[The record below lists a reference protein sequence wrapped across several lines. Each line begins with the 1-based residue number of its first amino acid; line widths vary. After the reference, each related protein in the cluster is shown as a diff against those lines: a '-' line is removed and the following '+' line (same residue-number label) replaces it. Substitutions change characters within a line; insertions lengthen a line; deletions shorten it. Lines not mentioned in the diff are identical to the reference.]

1 MEAEDS
7 MTDRVALLGGVRVVD
22 LGGEPVALASRV
34 LADLGADVV
43 MVEPPEG
50 CALRGLSWEW
60 KAWGAGKRS
69 VVISGRND
77 PRLDTL
83 LTGADIVIDTPG
95 FPGAWEIEEA
105 RAPGAVWVH
114 VTPFG
119 FDGPRS
125 GWRAS
130 DLGVMAASGNMWA
143 TGYPDRAP
151 VRCFYPTSYAHAGGE
166 VVLAALSGLWVNG
179 DSGRVVDCSL
189 QETVFS
195 ANLSSIAEF
204 ADSGDRGQRAGAWI
218 AGSREIWPTLDG
230 FVSLGVRGGSARL
243 KNWTKISELLLA
255 DGIAA
260 GELIAEIDWM
270 TFNVQRAS
278 QEVVETLHTGLGEW
292 FSRHTNQE
300 LYDLACEFHL
310 FLAPAMSPREM
321 FENAQLAERGFFA
334 RVGDM
339 SRFPHRLALVSSMDG
354 VAASATAGTAAPGL
368 GSSEATWSERAAPA
382 DARASSARGRQSGD
396 GAWSGLKVLEFG
408 SGAAGPI
415 STRYFAEHG
424 ATVLRIE
431 AASRPD
437 FLRVMA
443 LGRSPHGLEGSTMY
457 DNLNAGKR
465 NATFNLKDPR
475 AVDLVRQLMVEWADA
490 IVENFT
496 PRAMKGFGL
505 DYASVSAHAPGLIM
519 VSACL
524 NGQTGPHKDY
534 PGFGSQGSALSGY
547 TFLTGWAD
555 REPIGP
561 SGTITDSLAPRYVAG
576 LVAAAL
582 HYKRR
587 TGRGAYIDVSQV
599 ESGIFSLSPWLLEA
613 DATGIVVGRD
623 GNRSRRAVPHGVF
636 PCRPENEIGDRW
648 IAVACWTDQEW
659 ARLAPVIGIDDPD
672 LATFPRRQQRVDDVE
687 AAVAVWTSTRNRLDV
702 AEELQALGIEAV
714 PVSDFGDIHA
724 DPQVLH
730 RDHFIPLTHPAMGP
744 RVYERSGFRVSGCQS
759 GYDRPGPT
767 LGQDND
773 WVQTKLLGLSETDRE
788 KLSAD
793 GVFT

>member
-1 MEAEDS
+1 
-7 MTDRVALLGGVRVVD
+7 MTDRVALLAGVRVVE
-22 LGGEPVALASRV
+22 LGGEPVAPAGRV
-34 LADLGADVV
+34 LADLGAEVV
-43 MVEPPEG
+43 VVEPPEG
-50 CALRGLSWEW
+50 CALRGLSYDWM
-60 KAWGAGKRS
+60 AWGAGKRS
-69 VVISGRND
+69 VVVSGPD
-77 PRLDTL
+77 DHRLDGL
-83 LTGADIVIDTPG
+83 LAGADIVIDTPG
-95 FPGAWEIEEA
+95 FAGTWEIEET

-119 FDGPRS
+119 FDGPRA

-143 TGYPDRAP
+143 TGYRDRPP
-151 VRCFYPTSYAHAGGE
+151 VSCFYPTSYAHAGGE
-166 VVLAALSGLWVNG
+166 VVLAALSALWVNG
-179 DSGRVVDCSL
+179 DSSRVVDCSL

-204 ADSGDRGQRAGAWI
+204 ADNGSRGQRIGAWI

-243 KNWTKISELLLA
+243 KNWAKSSELLLA
-255 DGIAA
+255 EGIAE

-270 TFNVQRAS
+270 TFDAQRAD
-278 QEVVETLHTGLGEW
+278 QEVVEALHAGLGEW

-321 FENAQLAERGFFA
+321 FENAQLEDRGFFA
-334 RVGDM
+334 PLGGM
-339 SRFPHRLALVSSMDG
+339 PRFPHRLAVVSSKDG
-354 VAASATAGTAAPGL
+354 VVAPTTVAAEAPEL
-368 GSSEATWSERAAPA
+368 GSSEASWTERPAPA
-382 DARASSARGRQSGD
+382 PHAGAVPGRTPGG

-443 LGRSPHGLEGSTMY
+443 LGRSPYGLEGSTMY

-475 AVDLVRQLMVEWADA
+475 AVDLVRQLMVGWADA

-561 SGTITDSLAPRYVAG
+561 SGTITDSLAPRYVAS

-587 TGRGAYIDVSQV
+587 TGRGAYVDVSQV
-599 ESGIFSLSPWLLEA
+599 ESGIFTLSPWLLEA
-613 DATGIVVGRD
+613 VATGIVVGRD

-636 PCRPENEIGDRW
+636 PCRDEGETGDRW
-648 IAVACWTDQEW
+648 VAVACWTDEEW
-659 ARLAPVIGIDDPD
+659 ARLAQIIGIDDPD
-672 LATFPRRQQRVDDVE
+672 LATFQRRQERVEEVE
-687 AAVAVWTSTRNRLDV
+687 AAVAAWTGTRNRFDV
-702 AEELQALGIEAV
+702 AEELQGVGIEAV
-714 PVSDFGDIHA
+714 PVNDFGDIHS

-744 RVYERSGFRVSGCQS
+744 RVYERSGFRVSGCES

-773 WVQTKLLGLSETDRE
+773 WVQTQLLDLSDTDRE
-788 KLSAD
+788 KLAID